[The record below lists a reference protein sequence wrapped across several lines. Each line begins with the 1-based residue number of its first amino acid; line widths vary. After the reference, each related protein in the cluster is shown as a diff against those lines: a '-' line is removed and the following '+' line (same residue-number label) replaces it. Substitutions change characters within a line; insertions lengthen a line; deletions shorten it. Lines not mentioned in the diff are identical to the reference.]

1 MKLKLISV
9 FVAATALI
17 TTHSNAVTL
26 ALTGVTNTSVGLI
39 TLDPDNSAPFPPGKL
54 TDTVPRASVSGRAI
68 FVSVTNGLTGVAA
81 SMNSL
86 LAAANT
92 SPGAFDT
99 ALTALIAGTNTVEA
113 ATNPGIV
120 RSTTFANGAL
130 TSTGSVQ
137 LGNSGNKTYLFLVA
151 ESAGFITGIG
161 AYKGSNVPT
170 SGSVTF
176 NPTFATDGEGV
187 GTSVLSA
194 AIVGPPAQPISGF
207 QLAAA
212 VPEPSAALLGALGAL
227 GLLRRRR
234 N

>member
-1 MKLKLISV
+1 MKIKLISV

-17 TTHSNAVTL
+17 TSNSNAVTL
-26 ALTGVTNTSVGLI
+26 ALTGVSNTSVGLI
-39 TLDPDNSAPFPPGKL
+39 TLDADSAGAA
-54 TDTVPRASVSGRAI
+54 PRAAVSGRAI
-68 FVSVTNGLTGVAA
+68 FVSVTNSLVDVAA
-81 SMNSL
+81 SMNTL
-86 LAAANT
+86 LASLT
-92 SPGAFDT
+92 TTPGAFDT
-99 ALTALIAGTNTVEA
+99 ALNGLIVGNNTLEA

-120 RSTTFANGAL
+120 RSTTFASGAF

-151 ESAGFITGIG
+151 ESGGFITGIG
-161 AYKGSNVPT
+161 AYNGSNVPT

-187 GTSVLSA
+187 GTSVFSA

-207 QLAAA
+207 QLAAVA
-212 VPEPSAALLGALGAL
+212 VPEPSAAFLGAIGAL

-234 N
+234 I